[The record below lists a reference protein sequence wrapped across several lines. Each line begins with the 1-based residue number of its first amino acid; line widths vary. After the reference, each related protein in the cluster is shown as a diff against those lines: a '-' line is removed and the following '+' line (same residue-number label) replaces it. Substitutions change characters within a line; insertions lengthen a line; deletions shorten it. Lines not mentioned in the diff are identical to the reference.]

1 MSLNDIGVK
10 GCVVMVQSIND
21 ESSDV
26 DEFLDLLQEV
36 RMIVTSSSKR
46 LILGSATRH

>member
-1 MSLNDIGVK
+1 
-10 GCVVMVQSIND
+10 MVESIND

-36 RMIVTSSSKR
+36 RMVVTSYSKH